1 MASPPVRYRMPLAYA
16 AFFWSWLSALTVVTL
31 FSGVLLASDV
41 VGGSGPPVLF
51 IVAWL
56 IVMASVWFYGLVF
69 VSVEARLW
77 PDDGRLQFRSLLRSK
92 ETNVSEVVEIGWAL
106 RGLNG
111 RLVTVRYRGG
121 VARMPNTKSTSELAR
136 RVQES
141 NQSVEVTHLSRA
153 EARGRRL
160 P

>member
-1 MASPPVRYRMPLAYA
+1 MAGPPVRYRMPLGYA
-16 AFFWSWLSALTVVTL
+16 AFFWSWLSALTVVTVV
-31 FSGVLLASDV
+31 SGVLMASEA

-56 IVMASVWFYGLVF
+56 TVVTSLWCYGLVF

-77 PDDGRLQFRSLLRSK
+77 PDDGRLQFRSLLRIK
-92 ETNVSEVVEIGWAL
+92 ETNVSEIVEIGRAL
-106 RGLNG
+106 RGFD
-111 RLVTVRYRGG
+111 RHLVTIRYRGG

-141 NQSVEVTHLSRA
+141 NHSVEVTRFSRT
-153 EARGRRL
+153 
-160 P
+160 PW